1 MDQVALEVWH
11 WHVLDDGGPRRAC
24 CSKMTYLAEP
34 RHRRGI
40 LLAII
45 AGGALLFAPADWV
58 ARAAEQAPVPRV
70 FVHYSRASE
79 QGRQVAAEVALYLAG
94 RGYQV
99 ADIRE
104 IPFAVSAARLRYFFA
119 SDRKPAEQIAA
130 HVNRYLTRATDANG
144 RAQVQD
150 YTRYQPLPA
159 RSNIEVWGLASETA
173 FQTRQ

>member
-1 MDQVALEVWH
+1 
-11 WHVLDDGGPRRAC
+11 
-24 CSKMTYLAEP
+24 MTHLAKP

-45 AGGALLFAPADWV
+45 AGGTLLFAPADWV

-79 QGRQVAAEVALYLAG
+79 HGRQVAAEVALYLAG
-94 RGYQV
+94 RGYEV

-104 IPFAVSAARLRYFFA
+104 IPFAVSAARVRYFFA
-119 SDRKPAEQIAA
+119 SDRPSAEQIASY
-130 HVNRYLTRATDANG
+130 VDRYLTRATDANR

-150 YTRYQPLPA
+150 HTRYRPLPA
-159 RSNIEVWGLASETA
+159 RGNIEVWIASGTGFETE
-173 FQTRQ
+173 Q